1 MKKSFQMYHMRI
13 LAFFVISITTMRKF
27 GLFLSLIFLSSWT
40 LAQNPKFDKLEML
53 FEQGHY
59 KSVYRKANRLLDNP
73 VYDFSQLPSYYKS
86 LALLELSQ
94 NKYWLRNHDKS
105 LIEAEELFMSVKRS
119 NDASKIFTAHKNELS
134 WVRDDLISWA
144 SDLKRTGDDER
155 FMRVQHLIDNLFEGI
170 DLNETNQ
177 IVPIEP
183 IDTSQ
188 VIVTNLTM
196 RDAIVYDAKKQL
208 GVPYVWAGSSPDG
221 FDCSGFTSYVLNL
234 HGKKLSR
241 RAADQ
246 YNEARKVREKNV
258 QKGDFV
264 FFDNGSGISHVG
276 IVISDPG
283 EPLTMIHSSSS
294 KGIIITN
301 IEESEYWKK
310 RVYGFGS
317 YID

>member
-1 MKKSFQMYHMRI
+1 
-13 LAFFVISITTMRKF
+13 MRKF

-94 NKYWLRNHDKS
+94 NKYWLKNHDKS

-155 FMRVQHLIDNLFEGI
+155 FMRVQYLIDNLFEGI

-177 IVPIEP
+177 IVPLEP

-196 RDAIVYDAKKQL
+196 RDGIVYDAKKQL

-317 YID
+317 YVD